1 MTSGNGWEEYQHLVL
16 AELERHNRWMTDVDS
31 KVTTIVVDMALL
43 KKLLENQ
50 EKFNRELTHRQDIFE
65 KSIDKRLRVLEIVR
79 SETKGE
85 NNVKKWFI
93 NAIVPFLSALSSAL
107 ITYLIIGR

>member
-31 KVTTIVVDMALL
+31 KVTTIMVDIALL

-50 EKFNRELTHRQDIFE
+50 EKFNHELIKRQDNFE
-65 KSIDKRLRVLEIVR
+65 ASMEARIQEIENSLAVGQ
-79 SETKGE
+79 GE
-85 NNVKKWFI
+85 KNVKQWLN
-93 NAIVPFLSALSSAL
+93 NALLSIGSAVVTAVL
-107 ITYLIIGR
+107 VYLIIGR